1 MPRSPRANQR
11 VRANLFCGPA
21 ATATS
26 HVTAPAGVP
35 LQANGDFRID
45 DTLTPSPPSSCTTPV
60 LLITNNGAT
69 PAATRWFAAGIL
81 SNDGDEDD

>member
-1 MPRSPRANQR
+1 M
-11 VRANLFCGPA
+11 
-21 ATATS
+21 TS
-26 HVTAPAGVP
+26 HVTAQAGVP

-45 DTLTPSPPSSCTTPV
+45 DTLTPAPPSSCTTPV